1 MIGIAVCIDNGDH
14 RYAELARFGNGNG
27 FLVGVDDKQN
37 IGQAANVLDAA
48 NGMFDLVAL
57 ARKLQQFFF
66 GETLVGFSIQRF
78 FKLPQTLQR
87 FRNCLPV
94 GQRSA
99 QPAVIDVMLRALP
112 RAFSDGFRGL
122 ALGADK
128 QQAAAFGDCVRYNDQ
143 RLMQQRHRLR
153 QIDDM
158 NIVPRAKDVG
168 PHLRVPAV
176 FLMAK
181 MYACLQ
187 ELAHGEIRQCHDC
200 APFPV
205 RPPRMS

>member
-87 FRNCLPV
+87 F
-94 GQRSA
+94 
-99 QPAVIDVMLRALP
+99 
-112 RAFSDGFRGL
+112 
-122 ALGADK
+122 
-128 QQAAAFGDCVRYNDQ
+128 
-143 RLMQQRHRLR
+143 
-153 QIDDM
+153 
-158 NIVPRAKDVG
+158 
-168 PHLRVPAV
+168 
-176 FLMAK
+176 
-181 MYACLQ
+181 
-187 ELAHGEIRQCHDC
+187 
-200 APFPV
+200 
-205 RPPRMS
+205 